1 MGTVIISK
9 AYKGVINMK
18 LENGWETSFLEVV
31 QNSEFKKDAILSQ
44 LLFADSEEVEEL
56 VDDYGY
62 EEIIEREH
70 DDELAGILGEEIFS
84 ELERNVFLSPQP
96 EEKLISFVNGL
107 GFHVLDWIVLL
118 ETEFG
123 IDSANFTSDAVKML
137 EKRFRQFPYIEEK
150 TIFDMTFEEAMDVL
164 ESVTGL
170 QLKGKM
176 NV

>member
-1 MGTVIISK
+1 MG
-9 AYKGVINMK
+9 NE
-18 LENGWETSFLEVV
+18 LLEVV
-31 QNSEFKKDAILSQ
+31 QNSEFKKEALLSQ
-44 LLFADSEEVEEL
+44 LLCQDSEEVEEL

-62 EEIIEREH
+62 EELVEREH
-70 DDELAGILGEEIFS
+70 DDELAEILGEELFS
-84 ELERNVFLSPQP
+84 EMERQVFLSSNP

-123 IDSANFTSDAVKML
+123 IDSANF
-137 EKRFRQFPYIEEK
+137 YIRCCEGVRK
-150 TIFDMTFEEAMDVL
+150 AFQTVSIHRGQDNFDMTFGESMDVL

-170 QLKGKM
+170 QLKEKM